1 MKIIAR
7 TLTILA
13 AALLVCGATFA
24 LAGSSFAQAAFPSG
38 PGREALNGQRAPQ
51 FGPGG
56 FDNQGSGTSGSFDG
70 AGRRGHDGGRGPSG
84 FGVMEVLQNLAIVAA
99 IVAVVAP
106 LLNLVRRRTKSAAP
120 RRAAPD
126 APMVSD

>member
-7 TLTILA
+7 TFAILA
-13 AALLVCGATFA
+13 AALLVCGATFV
-24 LAGSSFAQAAFPSG
+24 LGGSSFTQAAFPSG
-38 PGREALNGQRAPQ
+38 PGRDVLNGQPAPQ

-56 FDNQGSGTSGSFDG
+56 FDG
-70 AGRRGHDGGRGPSG
+70 AGRRGHDGSRGPGG

-106 LLNLVRRRTKSAAP
+106 LLHLARRRRKSAA
-120 RRAAPD
+120 RRRVVRD
-126 APMVSD
+126 APMASD